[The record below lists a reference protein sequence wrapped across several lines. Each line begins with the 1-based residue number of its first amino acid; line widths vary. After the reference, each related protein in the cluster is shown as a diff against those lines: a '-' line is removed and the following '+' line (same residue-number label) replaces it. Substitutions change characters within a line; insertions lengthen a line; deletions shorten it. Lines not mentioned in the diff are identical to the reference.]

1 MATLAEPSPLFEAAY
16 EHPDNRLHGFVT
28 AVEHK
33 TVAKRFLVT
42 AFSFFLVGGLLALA
56 MRVQLIRPE
65 NDVISPETYN
75 RLFTMHGT
83 TMMILFAVPVVE
95 AAGVY
100 LLPLMLGSRDLA
112 FPRLNAFNYWCY
124 LAGGLLMYSSVFA
137 NAVPDHGW
145 FAYTPLSG
153 PFYTAGLATDFWALG
168 VMLAE
173 ISAIGTAA
181 DFITSIFKLRAVGM
195 RIDRMPIF
203 AWALL
208 GTAFM
213 VLVAFPPLVVAGTL
227 LESDRVLG
235 TVFFDS
241 LGGGSPL
248 LWQHLFW
255 IFGHPEVYVMF
266 LPAAG
271 MASQIVQTFSGR
283 PLVGYTLVVAAI
295 VATAFLSLGLWVHH
309 MFTVGLPLFSLAL
322 FSAASMT
329 IAIPSGIQTFAWIA
343 TLWRGRPRF
352 TTPLLFVVGFI
363 VIFVLGG
370 FTGVMVASASFDS
383 QAHDSYFVVAHFHYT
398 LIGGVLFPVFA
409 GIYYWVPKLA
419 GRLLD
424 ERLGLWSFVLM
435 FVGFNVA
442 FFPMHVVG
450 LLGMPRRVYTYPK
463 GSGWETLNLVS
474 SIGAFILAAGIL
486 LTLLNLLLL
495 RRGPIA
501 GPNPW
506 GAGTLEWATTSP
518 PASSNF
524 DRLPRVAD
532 RNPLWA
538 PESERPEP
546 LPPEEPSRFRMTL
559 ATTPFDAAPAE
570 VLHLPAPTLIPAVVP
585 VGLVAAAVGIL
596 AESLAVVVAGG
607 VLALVALAAWS
618 LLNEREQAEA
628 VAELSPRMTLPINA
642 GGVGGVGWWGALLGV
657 VVAAVALGSL
667 VFTYFY
673 LQFSNPD
680 WPPLIDQGLPRLPI
694 PAIAAGAALAGIGTM
709 IAAMRSRSRPAGWL
723 AATALLGTVAT
734 VLLAIHV
741 ATLPFHATDDAFGS
755 AVWALLLFAAAV
767 VGAMTLALIGIAA
780 GSTRL
785 TTERRTALIG
795 HAALLWWFAAVAVIV
810 VFLTVDVSPRLL

>member
-1 MATLAEPSPLFEAAY
+1 MATIAEPGFEAAY
-16 EHPDNRLHGFVT
+16 EHPENRLHGLIS

-33 TVAKRFLVT
+33 TIAKRFLVT
-42 AFSFFLVGGLLALA
+42 SFSFFLVGGVLALA

-65 NDVISPETYN
+65 NDAVSPETYN

-112 FPRLNAFNYWCY
+112 FPRLDAFNYWCY
-124 LAGGLLMYSSVFA
+124 LGGGLLLYSSVFA

-181 DFITSIFKLRAVGM
+181 DFITSVLKLRAVGM

-203 AWALL
+203 VWALL

-213 VLVAFPPLVVAGTL
+213 VLVAFPPLIVAGAL
-227 LESDRVLG
+227 LESDRALG
-235 TVFFDS
+235 TAFYDPV
-241 LGGGSPL
+241 GGGSPL

-295 VATAFLSLGLWVHH
+295 AATAFLSLGLWVHH
-309 MFTVGLPLFSLAL
+309 MFAVGIPLFSLAL

-352 TTPLLFVVGFI
+352 ATPLLFVVGFI

-370 FTGVMVASASFDS
+370 FTGVMVASASFDW
-383 QAHDSYFVVAHFHYT
+383 QAHDSYFVVAHFHYV

-419 GRLLD
+419 GRMLD
-424 ERLGLWSFVLM
+424 ERLGVWSFILM

-450 LLGMPRRVYTYPK
+450 LLGMPRRVYTYPE
-463 GSGWETLNLVS
+463 GSGWETLNLIS
-474 SIGAFILAAGIL
+474 SVGAFILAAGIL
-486 LTLLNLLLL
+486 LTLVNLLRLGK
-495 RRGPIA
+495 GPPA

-506 GAGTLEWATTSP
+506 SAGTLEWATTSP
-518 PASSNF
+518 PSSSNF
-524 DRLPRVAD
+524 DRLPRVTD
-532 RNPLWA
+532 RNPLWV
-538 PESERPEP
+538 PQEERPEP
-546 LPPEEPSRFRMTL
+546 LPSEPPSRFRMTL
-559 ATTPFDAAPAE
+559 ATTPLDASPAE
-570 VLHLPAPTLIPAVVP
+570 VLHLPAPTLVPAVAP
-585 VGLVAAAVGIL
+585 VGLVVGAVGVL
-596 AESLAVVVAGG
+596 MDSLPVFACGAVVAVAG
-607 VLALVALAAWS
+607 LLAWS
-618 LLNEREQAEA
+618 LRNEREQAEA
-628 VAELSPRMTLPINA
+628 VTELSPRTELPVNA
-642 GGVGGVGWWGALLGV
+642 GGRGSVGWWGAFLGL
-657 VVAAVALGSL
+657 VVAAVVLGSL

-673 LQFSNPD
+673 LQFSNVD
-680 WPPLIDQGLPRLPI
+680 WPPLADQGLPDLVLP
-694 PAIAAGAALAGIGTM
+694 AVAAGAALLGVGTM
-709 IAAMRSRSRPAGWL
+709 VGALRSSRPGGWL
-723 AATALLGTVAT
+723 AATALLGLTAT
-734 VLLAIHV
+734 ALLAV
-741 ATLPFHATDDAFGS
+741 ELVTLPFHAADDAFGS
-755 AVWALLLFAAAV
+755 SVAALLLFATVV
-767 VGAMTLALIGIAA
+767 VGAMSLALVAISVTPA
-780 GSTRL
+780 RV
-785 TTERRTALIG
+785 TTARRGALMG
-795 HAALLWWFAAVAVIV
+795 HAALLWWFAAAAVIV
-810 VFLTVDVSPRLL
+810 VFLTVNLSPRLL